1 MDRFLR
7 AVSLLAVVAPLVAGC
22 SGATEQT
29 LIGQFFN
36 ASRLRDNTALDNL
49 ATVIFD
55 PRTQGTVTDFTI
67 ESIGPEQRR
76 PLPFKSL
83 AKAQEDAKADDA
95 AFTKRKE
102 DYQTANLEAIQRVL
116 KAERENTTLASKDAE
131 VRTAW
136 TKFRDETAQSS
147 KKMSEIRR
155 SLRTETQLVDL
166 SVNSKRTAIDV
177 TKYEGELASK
187 DVTVSAPV
195 RLPDGTTAQKKLVV
209 TLQRATL
216 RGDKEISGRWIV
228 TGCKDAASSG
238 AAKTSN

>member
-7 AVSLLAVVAPLVAGC
+7 AVSLLAVVAPIVAGC

-36 ASRLRDNTALDNL
+36 ASRLRDNTSLDKV

-55 PRTQGTVTDFTI
+55 PRTQGTVATFTV

-76 PLPFKSL
+76 PLPLKSL
-83 AKAQEDAKADDA
+83 AKAQEDAKAEDA

-102 DYQTANLEAIQRVL
+102 DYQSANLEAIQRVL
-116 KAERENTTLASKDAE
+116 KAERESTKLASRDAE
-131 VRTAW
+131 VQTAW
-136 TKFRDETAQSS
+136 TKFRDETAQSL
-147 KKMSEIRR
+147 KKMADIRH
-155 SLRTETQLVDL
+155 SLRTETQVVDR
-166 SVNSKRTAIDV
+166 SINAGRTAIDV
-177 TKYEGELASK
+177 TKYEGELVSK
-187 DVTVSAPV
+187 DVSVSAPV
-195 RLPDGTTAQKKLVV
+195 RLPDGTTAQKTLVV

-238 AAKTSN
+238 ATKTS